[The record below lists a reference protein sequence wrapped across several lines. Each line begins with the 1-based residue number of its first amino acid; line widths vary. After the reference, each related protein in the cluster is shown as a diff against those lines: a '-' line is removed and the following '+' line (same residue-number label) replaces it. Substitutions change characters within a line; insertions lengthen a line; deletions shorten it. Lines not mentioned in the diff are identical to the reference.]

1 MGLAGLKID
10 DSPDARDVAAAA
22 AAAAE
27 AAAEAAGPVYE
38 LAIKFHW
45 PAFCKA
51 LRKDATPAK
60 VS

>member
-1 MGLAGLKID
+1 MGLAGLTID
-10 DSPDARDVAAAA
+10 DSPDARDVAAEAA
-22 AAAAE
+22 

-38 LAIKFHW
+38 LAIKFDW
-45 PAFCKA
+45 PAFCKT